1 MSAVHSAL
9 SNGEGLDPVIA
20 GFYRGVLAAL
30 EDSGRPYLIGGA
42 YALNHYASIK
52 RNTRDLDIFIKRED
66 FDAVSAALLR
76 AGFEAELTFPHWL
89 GKIHAH
95 GVYIDLIFSSGNG
108 VAVVDDAWFDH
119 ARTTELLGFEVKLS
133 PIEEMIWSKAFIMER
148 ERYDGADI
156 VHLLLTRAEEV
167 DWTRLMQRFDGHWR
181 VLLAH
186 LVLFGFV
193 YPAERHWVPV
203 WVMDELL
210 RRLRSELKQPAPVGT
225 LCQGTLLSREQ
236 YLPDIQEQGLR
247 DGRILP
253 HGNMT
258 QEEAKLWTRAI
269 PDRG

>member
-52 RNTRDLDIFIKRED
+52 RNTRDLDIFIKRE
-66 FDAVSAALLR
+66 
-76 AGFEAELTFPHWL
+76 
-89 GKIHAH
+89 
-95 GVYIDLIFSSGNG
+95 
-108 VAVVDDAWFDH
+108 
-119 ARTTELLGFEVKLS
+119 RTTELLGFEVKLS